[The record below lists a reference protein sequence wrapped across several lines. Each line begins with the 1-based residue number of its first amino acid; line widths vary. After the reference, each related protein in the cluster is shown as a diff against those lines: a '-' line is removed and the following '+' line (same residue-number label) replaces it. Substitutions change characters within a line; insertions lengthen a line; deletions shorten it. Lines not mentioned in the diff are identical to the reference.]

1 LTVVRE
7 EGRKDRKR
15 AVMATSK
22 AELRMEQSRHCD
34 AEKFKVLSSV
44 VRCKGKYQRFE
55 KDVCELTGMDFNEE
69 GFLGTAISDFTKAVE
84 SRYSDFFDACNK
96 INKLAQGLKFELQI
110 HNKDGREVLVA
121 TLFLRILNAYQAI
134 ILVTKLGLIVEAK
147 VVLRSAIESLFILRL
162 LSQDRKFL
170 TEYVG
175 SDEVRRLKWMNVA
188 LDSKS
193 TLFDKLRDHATSA
206 LREELKG
213 KIDKNQWKE
222 LKTIDVASRAGLK
235 EMYDTDYRLLS
246 EEVHTLPISMEYLL
260 GADED
265 GDIRTFEWGPTDKGI
280 DYVLFTA
287 IRVLFISLVALAE
300 LFELNKAED
309 LRSID
314 ATLHALA
321 ERLSP

>member
-1 LTVVRE
+1 
-7 EGRKDRKR
+7 
-15 AVMATSK
+15 
-22 AELRMEQSRHCD
+22 
-34 AEKFKVLSSV
+34 
-44 VRCKGKYQRFE
+44 
-55 KDVCELTGMDFNEE
+55 MDFNEE

-134 ILVTKLGLIVEAK
+134 ILVTKLGLIVAAK

-188 LDSKS
+188 LDGKS

-222 LKTIDVASRAGLK
+222 LKTIDVASRAGLR

-246 EEVHTLPISMEYLL
+246 EEVHTLPRSMEYLL

-321 ERLSP
+321 ERLSA